1 MTPSPAPPGKNN
13 HTEVTVAVPNV
24 AAGALDADDRSDR
37 RHLHSAPADVD
48 RSPTLIPSTPRSRDD
63 LLGALDG
70 ARVDEAGLVASVV
83 VAVRGN
89 ARDLAGLLAALSRQ
103 DLGTG
108 LFELI
113 VVDNHP
119 SAVVEPTVFA
129 AAGFA
134 WQLVHEPVAGVSRAR
149 NAGIRR
155 ARGACVLITDPD
167 SRPGSSWVRELATA
181 LIDQAAAVAGGPA
194 IPRLP
199 MEAALRSQLRQWFVP
214 PVWPEHTQ
222 ELTPPYWIVGCN
234 MGFRR
239 TSPPPMFDE
248 NLGAVGR
255 RHRSCEDL
263 ELVIRAQMAGQRV
276 LLVPAAVV
284 HRTVTAD
291 DLRLRALLSRAF
303 WHGVSVAQLRRN
315 VPARYIVDSYRLR
328 DVITERHHLTR
339 LTHLARLAGYCGA
352 RLAAKLRTHQ
362 RGVRAT
368 QAVAQP
374 PR

>member
-1 MTPSPAPPGKNN
+1 MPSVLASGGA
-13 HTEVTVAVPNV
+13 TDAVR
-24 AAGALDADDRSDR
+24 ADESG
-37 RHLHSAPADVD
+37 
-48 RSPTLIPSTPRSRDD
+48 
-63 LLGALDG
+63 LL
-70 ARVDEAGLVASVV
+70 ASVV
-83 VAVRGN
+83 VAVHGN
-89 ARDLAGLLAALSRQ
+89 ARDLPGLLAALSRQ
-103 DLGTG
+103 DMGTD
-108 LFELI
+108 LYELV

-119 SAVVEPTVFA
+119 SAVVEPTLFA
-129 AAGFA
+129 AVEFD
-134 WQLVHEPVAGVSRAR
+134 WQLVHEPIAGVSRAR

-155 ARGACVLITDPD
+155 TRGACVLITDPD
-167 SRPGSSWVRELATA
+167 SRPGGSWVRELSTA

-194 IPRLP
+194 TPRLP
-199 MEAALRSQLRQWFVP
+199 MEVALRPQLRQWFVP

-276 LLVPAAVV
+276 LLVPAAAV

-303 WHGVSVAQLRRN
+303 WHGVSVAQLRRH
-315 VPARYIVDSYRLR
+315 VPACYIVDSYRLW
-328 DVITERHHLTR
+328 DVITESDHLTR
-339 LTHLARLAGYCGA
+339 LTHLARLAGYHGA
-352 RLAAKLRTHQ
+352 RLAAKLRTHK
-362 RGVRAT
+362 RGVER
-368 QAVAQP
+368 
-374 PR
+374 PRPSRNPQDEPGKEADQHV

>member
-1 MTPSPAPPGKNN
+1 MAGQ
-13 HTEVTVAVPNV
+13 VAHASTRPRGAID
-24 AAGALDADDRSDR
+24 AA
-37 RHLHSAPADVD
+37 SAGE
-48 RSPTLIPSTPRSRDD
+48 SG
-63 LLGALDG
+63 LL
-70 ARVDEAGLVASVV
+70 ASVV
-83 VAVRGN
+83 VAVHGN
-89 ARDLAGLLAALSRQ
+89 ARDLAGLLAALNRQ
-103 DLGTG
+103 DMGTG
-108 LFELI
+108 LFELV

-119 SAVVEPTVFA
+119 SAVVEPAVFA
-129 AAGFA
+129 AAGFG
-134 WQLVHEPVAGVSRAR
+134 WQLVHEPIAGVSRAR

-167 SRPGSSWVRELATA
+167 SRPGSTWVRELATA
-181 LIDQAAAVAGGPA
+181 LIEQAAAVAGGPA

-199 MEAALRSQLRQWFVP
+199 LEAVLRPQLRQWFVP
-214 PVWPEHTQ
+214 PVWPERTQ

-263 ELVIRAQMAGQRV
+263 ELVIRAQMAGQLV

-291 DLRLRALLSRAF
+291 DLRLRALLGRAF

-315 VPARYIVDSYRLR
+315 VPARYIVDSYRLW
-328 DVITERHHLTR
+328 DVISESDHLTR
-339 LTHLARLAGYCGA
+339 LTHLARLAGYHGA
-352 RLAAKLRTHQ
+352 RLAAKLRTH
-362 RGVRAT
+362 RRDAE
-368 QAVAQP
+368 QP
-374 PR
+374 RPSHKPPDEPRKEADQHA